1 MRAVTPPLQPP
12 LPSCSR
18 LRLHRYLR
26 AAKADKVDH
35 ERFASKLWGDSY
47 FNASSR
53 TFQQRPPTSDA
64 PRSFVEFI
72 LEPMY
77 KIMTC
82 VLGEAAAD
90 VKHTLAQ
97 VKVFLKSSL
106 YSLDAKP
113 LLRIALSAFFE
124 SSAGF
129 VDAVVQHLPSPIAG
143 AARRVSRCAR
153 AMRDGGSFVSF
164 E

>member
-1 MRAVTPPLQPP
+1 MQPP
-12 LPSCSR
+12 SPPPSLPPSPCA
-18 LRLHRYLR
+18 L
-26 AAKADKVDH
+26 
-35 ERFASKLWGDSY
+35 E
-47 FNASSR
+47 ASSLFETKLGR
-53 TFQQRPPTSDA
+53 LPYETF
-64 PRSFVEFI
+64 RS
-72 LEPMY
+72 
-77 KIMTC
+77 
-82 VLGEAAAD
+82 VLIGGRGVGGCTPAAAD

-153 AMRDGGSFVSF
+153 AMRHRGSFVSF

>member
-1 MRAVTPPLQPP
+1 
-12 LPSCSR
+12 
-18 LRLHRYLR
+18 
-26 AAKADKVDH
+26 
-35 ERFASKLWGDSY
+35 
-47 FNASSR
+47 
-53 TFQQRPPTSDA
+53 
-64 PRSFVEFI
+64 
-72 LEPMY
+72 MY